1 MSRQPRVTPQG
12 RTPRRGSGRPAP
24 GRVAAGA
31 LLAAAVLVAAPTTA
45 FAHAPSPST
54 AAATEWRLCM
64 YLGGH
69 PTLKLGDSGEAVRHL
84 QCVLNEVYR
93 YQTVPMTGSFEVITE
108 AAVKHLQQQLSL
120 PGTGVVDAATWTALH
135 P

>member
-1 MSRQPRVTPQG
+1 MPHEPTVASESRTARRTPLRLTRG
-12 RTPRRGSGRPAP
+12 RTA
-24 GRVAAGA
+24 VGA
-31 LLAAAVLVAAPTTA
+31 LLGAVVLAAAPTASSANATDR
-45 FAHAPSPST
+45 S
-54 AAATEWRLCM
+54 AAATTEWRLCM

-69 PTLKLGDSGEAVRHL
+69 PTLKKGDTGEAVRHL

-93 YQTVPMTGSFEVITE
+93 YQTVPVNGSFEVITE
-108 AAVKHLQQQLSL
+108 ASVKHLQQQFSL